1 MSIQEVIE
9 QAQEYMQGN
18 DVDGWLLYDYRGL
31 NPIFADTVGRVGH
44 VTRPVWLWIPASGA
58 PCLLLSFVDQS
69 RFDHMGLDTTLF
81 INRRDMIEKLGEMV
95 VPASRSAV
103 LVSQTEDEP
112 AADLGDE
119 IAELRRELGT
129 RTPRVAMEYTPEG
142 ALPRVSN
149 VDGGTLELVKSLGV
163 EIVPSADLL
172 QYATQRWNEEQFESH
187 VYAAEKLSVIVQEAF
202 RYIGDRIDSGVTEYD
217 VKEFI
222 NNRFLEEGMIVTD
235 GPAVAVNEHAS
246 DPHFDP
252 TPENSATMKRGDWV
266 LIDLWTRLPGEDD
279 MFGDI
284 TWTAYVGS
292 EVPDK
297 QREVFDI
304 VLGARDA
311 ALAEM
316 EKAFSEGRIL
326 EGWEL
331 DKVARDYIEEAGYG
345 EYFNHRLGHSLGREV
360 HSNAVNLDSWET
372 HDTRQLIPGVAVT
385 IEPGIYIPEF
395 GVRSEIDVFMSEDG
409 PQVTTQMQRD
419 VVLIEA

>member
-1 MSIQEVIE
+1 MAIQEVIE

-31 NPIFADTVGRVGH
+31 NPIFADTVGHVGH
-44 VTRPVWLWIPASGA
+44 VTRPVWLWIPATGD
-58 PCLLLSFVDQS
+58 PMLLLSFVDQS
-69 RFDHMGLDTTLF
+69 RFDHMDLKTTLF
-81 INRRDMIEKLGEMV
+81 INRRDMIEKLGDLV
-95 VPASRSAV
+95 ASRPAVFLTREVGDSSA
-103 LVSQTEDEP
+103 E
-112 AADLGDE
+112 DLGDA
-119 IAELRRELGT
+119 ISALRQELGT
-129 RTPRVAMEYTPEG
+129 KLPRVAMEYTPEG

-149 VDGGTLELVKSLGV
+149 IDGGTLELVKSLGV
-163 EIVPSADLL
+163 DIVPSADLL

-187 VYAAEKLSVIVQEAF
+187 MYAAEKLSVIVQQAF
-202 RYIGDRIDSGVTEYD
+202 RYIGDSIDSGVTEYD

-252 TPENSATMKRGDWV
+252 MPENSVEIKRGDWV

-292 EVPDK
+292 DVPAK
-297 QREVFDI
+297 HREVFDI
-304 VLGARDA
+304 VLGSRDA
-311 ALAEM
+311 ALAEIQ
-316 EKAFSEGRIL
+316 KAFDEGRVL
-326 EGWEL
+326 EGWQL

-345 EYFNHRLGHSLGREV
+345 DYFNHRLGHSLGREV

-395 GVRSEIDVFMSEDG
+395 GVRSEIDVFITEDG

>member
-1 MSIQEVIE
+1 MAIQDVIE
-9 QAQEYMQGN
+9 QAQEYMAEHGVN
-18 DVDGWLLYDYRGL
+18 GWLLYDYRGL

-44 VTRPVWLWIPASGA
+44 VTRPVWLWIPASGS
-58 PCLLLSFVDQS
+58 PRLLLSFVDQS
-69 RFDHMGLDTTLF
+69 RFDHLDLDTTLF
-81 INRRDMIEKLGEMV
+81 INRRDMIEKLGEIVGM
-95 VPASRSAV
+95 SSGGAV
-103 LVSQTEDEP
+103 LERASGDALAGDV
-112 AADLGDE
+112 AA

-129 RTPRVAMEYTPEG
+129 RRVRVAMEYTPEG

-149 VDGGTLELVKSLGV
+149 VDGGTLELVKGLGV

-172 QYATQRWNEEQFESH
+172 QYATQRWNAEQFESH

-202 RYIGDRIDSGVTEYD
+202 RYIGDSIDSGVTEYD

-222 NNRFLEEGMIVTD
+222 NNRFLDEGMIVTD

-252 TPENSATMKRGDWV
+252 TPENSVEIKRGDWV

-292 EVPDK
+292 EVPAK

-304 VLGARDA
+304 VLGSRDA

-316 EKAFSEGRIL
+316 ENAFKEGRVL

-372 HDTRQLIPGVAVT
+372 HDTRQLIPGIAVT

>member
-1 MSIQEVIE
+1 MGDHEV
-9 QAQEYMQGN
+9 N
-18 DVDGWLLYDYRGL
+18 GWLLYDYRGL
-31 NPIFADTVGRVGH
+31 NPIFADTIGSVGH
-44 VTRPVWLWIPASGA
+44 VTRPVWLWIPASGS
-58 PCLLLSFVDQS
+58 PRLLLSFVDQS
-69 RFDHMGLDTTLF
+69 RFDHLDLDTTLF
-81 INRRDMIEKLGEMV
+81 INRRDMIDKLGEMV
-95 VPASRSAV
+95 GLSSGDAV
-103 LVSQTEDEP
+103 LERVTEDAP
-112 AADLGDE
+112 AGDAAA

-129 RTPRVAMEYTPEG
+129 RRVRVAMEYTPEG

-149 VDGGTLELVKSLGV
+149 VDGGTLELVRGLGV

-172 QYATQRWNEEQFESH
+172 QYATQRWNTEQFESH

-202 RYIGDRIDSGVTEYD
+202 RYIGDSIDSGVTEYD

-222 NNRFLEEGMIVTD
+222 RNRFLEEGMIVTD
-235 GPAVAVNEHAS
+235 GPAVAVNGHAS

-252 TPENSATMKRGDWV
+252 TPENSVEMKRGDWV

-284 TWTAYVGS
+284 TWTAYVGD
-292 EVPDK
+292 EVPAK

-304 VLGARDA
+304 VLGSRDA

-316 EKAFSEGRIL
+316 ERAFSEERIL

-345 EYFNHRLGHSLGREV
+345 DYFNHRLGHSLGREV

-372 HDTRQLIPGVAVT
+372 HDTRQLIPGIAVT

-395 GVRSEIDVFMSEDG
+395 GVRSEIDVFISEDG

-419 VVLIEA
+419 VVLIGV